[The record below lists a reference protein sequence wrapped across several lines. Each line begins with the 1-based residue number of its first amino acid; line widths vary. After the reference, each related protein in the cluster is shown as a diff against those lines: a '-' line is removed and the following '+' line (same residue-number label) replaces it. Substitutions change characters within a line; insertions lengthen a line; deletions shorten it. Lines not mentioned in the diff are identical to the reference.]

1 MPKSIIRKEKIVLCN
16 NINNNDIVT
25 FNIVIDSNHVNNNLD
40 QLLQTLTSCINALPG
55 YKVQEKEEKEKPK
68 PKSKKNKF
76 GDGHFV

>member
-1 MPKSIIRKEKIVLCN
+1 MPKSIIRKEKIVLCS

-40 QLLQTLTSCINALPG
+40 QLLQTLTSCVNALPS
-55 YKVQEKEEKEKPK
+55 YKVQEKEEKPKPK